1 MAELIFIYNQNPMKI
16 QSNENELMKD
26 VIERFCSKIGA
37 KSSDLYFLSNGKLI
51 DPKNKV
57 ADEFKSDIKSKNMI
71 KILAYS
77 NKEENPIQNIKISTE
92 LICPKCNEPCQIE
105 IHDYK
110 MSFSS
115 CKNGHTIKD
124 IPFSD
129 IKDNLKVDESK
140 IVCKS
145 CNNISKASTEHFYIC
160 ISCKKY
166 LCTLCR
172 SSHDKK
178 HDIIEFNQRNYICFN
193 HNEKFSSFC
202 KNCKINLCMECEAEH
217 KDRQN
222 LIYFRD
228 ILPNKAQSKNNLNEL
243 KAKINK
249 YKEKINE
256 IKIIFDK
263 IITSLETYYDINEN
277 LLNDYEKKQKNY
289 QILNNLNVTEKFNNI
304 IIKDINNIIKADE
317 FFEII
322 QNSMNIIN
330 KMGIKYNGKN
340 IKPISGKEINDS
352 QNEGIDKS
360 TYINQYSKKIKD
372 LYEKFVANDIERP
385 KISGNSYEK
394 LIYSA
399 LLADQCSL
407 YDDMGYFFKGLIKDR
422 KEILNLDEM
431 NLFSI
436 SCKNT
441 ISNYRSA
448 VRTILAYENKEKK
461 KDNSIYLPFVKEY
474 KNIVENIFYEKCHEI
489 ITFIEENIV
498 KKALFEEY
506 GVEGKAF
513 FYKMLGDYHKYLCEC
528 DTFKA
533 KEMNQAKLYYNK
545 AIELSKNL
553 QITNRIHLGLFLNYS
568 VFLNEI
574 LNEKKKSIELAK
586 STIEKFKKEEKNL
599 NKDDDNDKDSLA
611 VINLMKENLGNWE
624 K

>member
-26 VIERFCSKIGA
+26 VIERFCSKIDS

-228 ILPNKAQSKNNLNEL
+228 I
-243 KAKINK
+243 
-249 YKEKINE
+249 
-256 IKIIFDK
+256 
-263 IITSLETYYDINEN
+263 
-277 LLNDYEKKQKNY
+277 
-289 QILNNLNVTEKFNNI
+289 
-304 IIKDINNIIKADE
+304 
-317 FFEII
+317 
-322 QNSMNIIN
+322 
-330 KMGIKYNGKN
+330 
-340 IKPISGKEINDS
+340 
-352 QNEGIDKS
+352 
-360 TYINQYSKKIKD
+360 
-372 LYEKFVANDIERP
+372 
-385 KISGNSYEK
+385 
-394 LIYSA
+394 
-399 LLADQCSL
+399 
-407 YDDMGYFFKGLIKDR
+407 
-422 KEILNLDEM
+422 
-431 NLFSI
+431 
-436 SCKNT
+436 
-441 ISNYRSA
+441 
-448 VRTILAYENKEKK
+448 
-461 KDNSIYLPFVKEY
+461 
-474 KNIVENIFYEKCHEI
+474 
-489 ITFIEENIV
+489 
-498 KKALFEEY
+498 
-506 GVEGKAF
+506 
-513 FYKMLGDYHKYLCEC
+513 
-528 DTFKA
+528 
-533 KEMNQAKLYYNK
+533 
-545 AIELSKNL
+545 
-553 QITNRIHLGLFLNYS
+553 
-568 VFLNEI
+568 
-574 LNEKKKSIELAK
+574 
-586 STIEKFKKEEKNL
+586 
-599 NKDDDNDKDSLA
+599 
-611 VINLMKENLGNWE
+611 
-624 K
+624 